1 MAGLALR
8 KDRDGLTTLVRER
21 VAAFTNKSA
30 RRA

>member
-1 MAGLALR
+1 MAGVVPR

-21 VAAFTNKSA
+21 VAAFTISSA